1 MLVLLWCYLSLQAEP
16 LRQLPPN
23 ESALQVP
30 DGFRVRA
37 WATGLGA
44 VRVLAVADNGDLYAS
59 RSTGDVIL
67 LREGVD
73 AAPTPKVVLK
83 RPGVHGIAI
92 QGNQVYVATARE
104 ILVAQRKPDGT
115 LAPPKVLVSD
125 LPDSKGSRALGVSPT
140 GKLHV
145 GAPEN
150 ATMLRMKLDG
160 TKRVVFASGLAN
172 TLAFAWH
179 PDTLSLFGWDQ
190 ADLNEEL
197 NLLLDSHDYSA
208 AGTDCRKPELTYRGK
223 PRASQ
228 MVFYSGSE
236 LPVQYRNDAFVAMR
250 GSWNRSEPVGYKV
263 VHVDFD
269 EAGQPVA
276 INDFVTGWL
285 LEEEV
290 AHFGRLA
297 GLLVL
302 QDGSLLLSED
312 TNGVIYRI
320 TPTAE

>member
-190 ADLNEEL
+190 AELNDEL

-208 AGTDCRKPELTYRGK
+208 VGTDCRKPELTYRGK

-250 GSWNRSEPVGYKV
+250 GAGEGPDGFEVVRVRFAAGRPVEVEPFLSGFLQEGGYTGRPSGL
-263 VHVDFD
+263 
-269 EAGQPVA
+269 AVA
-276 INDFVTGWL
+276 KDG
-285 LEEEV
+285 
-290 AHFGRLA
+290 A
-297 GLLVL
+297 LLVA
-302 QDGSLLLSED
+302 DD
-312 TNGVIYRI
+312 ANGILYRI
-320 TPTAE
+320 TYGIAVSSR